1 MLDAQ
6 TAGYRQEGKR
16 PVPER
21 SSMRKRFV
29 GAVIVVASA
38 LAAVSL
44 AFAGSTSLKLSAD
57 KNKLSYNRKTLK
69 AHAGKVTIVMTNPSS
84 IFQHNIAIKGNG
96 VKVKGK
102 VVGHG
107 GTSKVT
113 VTLKPG
119 KYEFYCTVPGHE
131 AGGMKGTLIVTK

>member
-1 MLDAQ
+1 MK
-6 TAGYRQEGKR
+6 KR
-16 PVPER
+16 LLGV
-21 SSMRKRFV
+21 
-29 GAVIVVASA
+29 AIVAASA

-44 AFAGSTSLKLSAD
+44 AFAGSTTLKLTAD
-57 KNKLSYNRKTLK
+57 KNKLAYNVKTLK
-69 AHAGKVTIVMTNPSS
+69 AKAGKVTMVMKNPS
-84 IFQHNIAIKGNG
+84 FLTHDIAIKGNG

-107 GTSKVT
+107 GTSTVT

-131 AGGMKGTLIVTK
+131 AAGMKGTLIVTK